1 MNDSTRRRTPL
12 IRWLL
17 ARIERP
23 SPLTKQV
30 PSLTL
35 LVIAVI
41 VVATTP
47 GIDVTSTLDSVLGV
61 AGIAAATI
69 LAAGLTVRRVW
80 DGWVVMLVPII
91 DIVAFALF
99 RTGTGGIGSLFGGFI
114 LLPVIWLASAP
125 RRRYIVIAV
134 VLTVVAQLIPLVR
147 EPPVGGE
154 QWLRAVITPIVFAMV
169 AVVVS
174 ELSRLQRQRTE
185 LAERLAAFREAAL
198 LESSEV
204 LARLRESERRYQ
216 GLLAEFQSVWD
227 ATTAQ
232 AVISID
238 RDGLVVRWNP
248 GAAKLFG
255 HSAQD
260 AEGQLRIDALFPQAT
275 LDELAAR
282 RSVDP
287 ADGRL
292 AAGVR
297 RLFAAADAG
306 EIVDRDLDML
316 GESGDVVP
324 MRLTLTL
331 RRDDAG
337 QFVGYLVVITDE
349 TRAAEVA
356 RLKDEFVGMVSH
368 ELRTP
373 LSSILGYLEL
383 LRDDSA
389 HPLDDEQRQFLAVI
403 ERNAQRLAKLVG
415 DLLFTA
421 KVESGQFPLERRLGD
436 IAGVVRSAVESA
448 RPIAADAGIE
458 MVAVIPERVPAFRF
472 DPERI
477 GQAID
482 NLLSNAIKFT
492 PRGGRVEIALLAD
505 PDSVVITVRD
515 TGIGVPEEEVGRLF
529 NRFFRASTATKQ
541 AVPGVGL
548 GLSIS
553 RAVVLAHGG
562 TMDVRSRLGAGTEFR
577 LRLPLTD

>member
-1 MNDSTRRRTPL
+1 MNESTRRRPKP

-23 SPLTKQV
+23 SPLAKQI

-35 LVIAVI
+35 LVIAV
-41 VVATTP
+41 VVIAATP
-47 GIDVTSTLDSVLGV
+47 GIDVTSTLDAVLGI
-61 AGIAAATI
+61 AGIAAATV
-69 LAAGLTVRRVW
+69 LAAVLTMRRVW

-174 ELSRLQRQRTE
+174 ELSRLQRQRTA

-248 GAAKLFG
+248 GAAQLFG

-282 RSVDP
+282 HSVDP

-337 QFVGYLVVITDE
+337 QTVGYLVVITDE